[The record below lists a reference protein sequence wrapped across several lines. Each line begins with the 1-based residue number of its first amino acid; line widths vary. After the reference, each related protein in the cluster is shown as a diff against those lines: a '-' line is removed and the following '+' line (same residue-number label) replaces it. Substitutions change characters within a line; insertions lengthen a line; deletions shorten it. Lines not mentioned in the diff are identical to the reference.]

1 MQLARDSE
9 PLMVIVTLSGS
20 MIAVDPQTS
29 HLRWMQQFDPVL
41 RTSQG
46 TSNLNSS
53 SIFLPDPV
61 SGSLY
66 SMKQNPHQPDSDDD
80 DDDGGYELEKMQH
93 SIPDLALKAP
103 FRSLEENILYTGRKS
118 DSWFIINSK
127 TGECKNVFGEF
138 QLILNN

>member
-1 MQLARDSE
+1 
-9 PLMVIVTLSGS
+9 MVIVTLSGS

-66 SMKQNPHQPDSDDD
+66 SMKQNPVDENDEE
-80 DDDGGYELEKMQH
+80 DDGWGYELEKMQH
-93 SIPDLALKAP
+93 SIPDLALKSP
-103 FRSLEENILYTGRKS
+103 FRSVDENILYTGRKS

-127 TGECKNVFGEF
+127 TGECKNVFGEIF
-138 QLILNN
+138 IVTFL